1 MPSIQFNAKDKLYIA
16 HKKIPDNKKQE
27 FNNVLRK
34 VLQKE
39 LIKNEYLT
47 S

>member
-1 MPSIQFNAKDKLYIA
+1 MPNIQFHATDKLYTA

-27 FNNVLRK
+27 FNDVLRK

-39 LIKNEYLT
+39 LIKRGYLK